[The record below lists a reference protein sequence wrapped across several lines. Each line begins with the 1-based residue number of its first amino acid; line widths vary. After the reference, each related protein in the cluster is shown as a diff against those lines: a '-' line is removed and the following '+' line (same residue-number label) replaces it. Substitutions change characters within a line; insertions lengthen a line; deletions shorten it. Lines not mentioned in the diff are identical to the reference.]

1 MIEFCTH
8 GHFYRS
14 PTDQKGVYGAWWIPL
29 RKLVRR
35 VGRDQVEA
43 RIAEHLADVQRRA
56 NTEIEDIA
64 NDSDSSDE
72 EGATQEGG
80 SRVRPILSYP
90 ILSYP
95 ILGHSVV
102 LS

>member
-1 MIEFCTH
+1 MGPEQRGNALANPNMIEFCTH

-80 SRVRPILSYP
+80 S
-90 ILSYP
+90 
-95 ILGHSVV
+95 
-102 LS
+102 

>member
-80 SRVRPILSYP
+80 S
-90 ILSYP
+90 
-95 ILGHSVV
+95 
-102 LS
+102 